1 MSKEQSQR
9 IRALKVY
16 EILCQETD
24 EDNPLGTTMLISK
37 LNMSGIDCDRKT
49 LYKDIKALN
58 DYGFDV
64 MCNREQCNK
73 YYVVSRKFDI
83 PELRILIDAVQAAS
97 FITPNKTKELIDK
110 IASLGGSNRGNV
122 LKNTT
127 AFNTVKQ
134 KNEGIYYNIAA
145 LDEGIIAK
153 LQVSFAYFDYS
164 DTGKR
169 VYRKDGER
177 YIVNPLALVFN
188 DNNYYLVCYNDKYQN
203 ISNYRVDRME
213 DVRVEETKILKS
225 NCTEG
230 FNLAEYRKQTF
241 SMYGGELTEVEIEF
255 HKSLTDVIYDKF
267 GSDILITRI
276 ADDWCRV
283 AVNVVPSPVFFGWCA
298 ALADKLKILSPKS
311 IINNYITLLNVS
323 LKQYF

>member
-1 MSKEQSQR
+1 MSNEQSQR

-24 EDNPLGTTMLISK
+24 EDNPLGTTLLISK
-37 LNMSGIDCDRKT
+37 LKLSGIECDRKT

-58 DYGFDV
+58 DYRFEV
-64 MCNREQCNK
+64 MCTRGQSNQ

-97 FITPNKTKELIDK
+97 FITPGKTKELIDK
-110 IASLGGSNRGNV
+110 IASLGGSSRGKV

-127 AFNTVKQ
+127 AFSTVKQ
-134 KNEGIYYNIAA
+134 KNEGIYYNVAS
-145 LDEGIIAK
+145 LDEAIIAK
-153 LQVSFAYFDYS
+153 HQVSFVYFDYN

-169 VYRKDGER
+169 VYRKDKER
-177 YIVNPLALVFN
+177 YIVNPIALVFN

-213 DVRVEETKILKS
+213 DVRVEETKIS
-225 NCTEG
+225 ESECTED

-241 SMYGGELTEVEIEF
+241 SMYAGELTKVEIAF
-255 HKSLTDVIYDKF
+255 DKSLTDVIYDKF
-267 GSDILITRI
+267 GSDVCISCV
-276 ADDWCRV
+276 ADDWCKV
-283 AVNVVPSPVFFGWCA
+283 SVKVIPSPVFFGWCCS
-298 ALADKLKILSPKS
+298 LGIKLKLSGKIGEDYKRFISDIMEKLP
-311 IINNYITLLNVS
+311 
-323 LKQYF
+323 